1 MDPSGSAGLHQ
12 RIADRI
18 HRHGPLPFSALVEA
32 ALYDPAS
39 GFFSGGAGAPGRR
52 GDFITSPEVGPLFGA
67 VLARALD
74 SWWDELGQPDPF
86 VVVDAGSGP
95 GTLAVSLLAASP
107 RCAPALH
114 LVLVERSSAL
124 RSRHGDHLAL
134 APPATSL
141 GVPGAGDGPIV
152 VSLEDLPAA
161 SFTGV
166 VIANELLDNLP
177 FDLLTKTDDG
187 WAEVR
192 VGLAPGSDAGD
203 DDGSEPDL
211 VWHLVPA
218 TDAAVSAGERFA
230 PDAPVGATIPWQR
243 AAGEWVRRALGLVER
258 GRLVVIDYA
267 VDHTADLAHR
277 PIDEWLR
284 TYRSHDRAGDPLA
297 ALGTADITVEVCL
310 DQAGHLVG
318 PASSVLDQ
326 ASFLQEHGL
335 ADLVEE
341 GRQIWNERAHL
352 GDLAAIRGRS
362 RVTEAEALLD
372 PTGLGAFRVAQW
384 RRD

>member
-1 MDPSGSAGLHQ
+1 MDPRGSAGLHQ

-18 HRHGPLPFSALVEA
+18 HRHGPLPFSAVVEA
-32 ALYDPAS
+32 ALYDPAA
-39 GFFSGGAGAPGRR
+39 GFFSSGAGAPGRR
-52 GDFITSPEVGPLFGA
+52 GDFITAPEVGPLFGA

-86 VVVDAGSGP
+86 VVVDAGAGP

-114 LVLVERSSAL
+114 LVLVERSSVL

-161 SFTGV
+161 TFTGV

-177 FDLLTKTDDG
+177 FDLLTKTDEG

-192 VGLAPGSDAGD
+192 VGLAPGSGEDEAD
-203 DDGSEPDL
+203 EPEL
-211 VWHLVPA
+211 VQHVVA
-218 TDAAVSAGERFA
+218 AADAAIGAGERFA
-230 PDAPVGATIPWQR
+230 PDATVGATIPWQQN
-243 AAGEWVRRALGLVER
+243 AAEWIRQALGLIER

-267 VDHTADLAHR
+267 VAHTAELAHR
-277 PIDEWLR
+277 PIEEWLR
-284 TYRSHDRAGDPLA
+284 TYRSHDRAGDPLSG
-297 ALGTADITVEVCL
+297 LGTADITVEVCL
-310 DQAGHLVG
+310 DQAGYLVG
-318 PASSVLDQ
+318 PPSSVLDQ
-326 ASFLQEHGL
+326 ASFLQEHGI
-335 ADLVEE
+335 AELVEE
-341 GRQIWNERAHL
+341 GRQIWKERAHL

-362 RVTEAEALLD
+362 RITEAEALLD
-372 PTGLGAFRVAQW
+372 PAGLGGFLVAQW